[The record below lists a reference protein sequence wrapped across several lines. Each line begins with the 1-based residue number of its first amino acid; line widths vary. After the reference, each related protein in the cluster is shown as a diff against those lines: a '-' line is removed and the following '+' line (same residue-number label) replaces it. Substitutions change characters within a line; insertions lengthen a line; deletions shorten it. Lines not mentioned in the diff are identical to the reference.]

1 MLATFADNAP
11 TLAITLEANDALQI
25 ASNGNTYALTL
36 ASGTWTGTNDANAN
50 VGGSTLTVT
59 TLGQT
64 AFSTGIHITDA
75 GGTGASVSFID
86 SGFSAYV
93 NNFTLDLHNSPA
105 APGLEFSGASS
116 FGANTLDATVSTSI
130 VLNSGADVST
140 SSGDI
145 TLKANQQATP
155 TSGNFV
161 GINVNNATLA
171 TATGAIT
178 LAGKGG
184 NSGSGNYGVEIQ
196 AGGQV
201 QATGFSPA
209 LVSITGAPGDGA
221 SAGILF
227 ANGAVA
233 STGDVTLSGAG
244 GSITESQTN
253 GGADVSGAT
262 VSLTT
267 TGSGNQIGTSAAG
280 GGAGAPLKVNATTLL
295 NATTADGF
303 ITLANTAG
311 NMPLGALNAGATMIA
326 LSSVGAITDGN
337 NGAGPINLTAADGA
351 ALTTTGTNSAIGTAS
366 RPIRTAIGALTA
378 ATHDGG
384 VYISDSNGPGL
395 IISSILALQGGL
407 TPVLNGSNQVVLK
420 DSNGNDIIGT
430 DDVSVTAAGP
440 ILLASAQGVST
451 TVVAPNAA
459 TIHSTG
465 GGISQSTPGTNSV
478 LARSVNL
485 MASGSVGVTGGAIG
499 MTVENFSASTT
510 NGSIFLAELIPGKA
524 VSVVAGGAGSDVS
537 VTGSAPTLGIGVI
550 TAPDTVTI
558 QETGGALLS
567 SGGMNVSGQT
577 VNLTGQ
583 SGIGGSGSPFKVTA
597 SHLSATVKAPGAGIF
612 VN

>member
-1 MLATFADNAP
+1 MQKRRTDRSRKVRENKARRFPGLFPASSFLSQIDSAERRRALNIQPLEDRCMLATFADNAP
-11 TLAITLEANDALQI
+11 TLDITLQANDALQI

-59 TLGQT
+59 TAGQT

-93 NNFTLDLHNSPA
+93 NNFTIDLQNSPA
-105 APGLEFSGASS
+105 APGLEFSGNSS

-130 VLNSGADVST
+130 VLNSGANAST

-145 TLKANQQATP
+145 KLNANQQATP

-161 GINVNNATLA
+161 GININNAVLA

-196 AGGQV
+196 AGGQL
-201 QATGFSPA
+201 QATGVSPA

-227 ANGAVA
+227 ANGAVS

-280 GGAGAPLKVNATTLL
+280 GGTGAPLKVNAATLL
-295 NATTADGF
+295 NAATTDGF

-351 ALTTTGTNSAIGTAS
+351 ALTTTGTNSAIGTSS

-440 ILLASAQGVST
+440 ILLAST
-451 TVVAPNAA
+451 KECP
-459 TIHSTG
+459 
-465 GGISQSTPGTNSV
+465 
-478 LARSVNL
+478 R
-485 MASGSVGVTGGAIG
+485 
-499 MTVENFSASTT
+499 
-510 NGSIFLAELIPGKA
+510 
-524 VSVVAGGAGSDVS
+524 
-537 VTGSAPTLGIGVI
+537 
-550 TAPDTVTI
+550 
-558 QETGGALLS
+558 LS
-567 SGGMNVSGQT
+567 SLPMRPRSTQQAEESRRVRQAR
-577 VNLTGQ
+577 
-583 SGIGGSGSPFKVTA
+583 TA
-597 SHLSATVKAPGAGIF
+597 SLLAALI
-612 VN
+612 